1 MYCAIFLASSLSCG
15 IASSLTSH
23 AASSELNVIVKF
35 LTEFPFSSSI
45 SYCGLQE
52 AVILCVAWL
61 GSFPPAKQLDDIP
74 REASSSALYSVCREP
89 TRFVL
94 KDVFMRDTSQPKSV
108 SSSVNFSVKNTFVT
122 LSGFSKPDFWH
133 ENETVFAIHAGSPGT
148 VALASINVD
157 TVSVYAEQ
165 FGDRSIDIF
174 QCEFII
180 RKQLKKNS
188 RHEVRAS

>member
-1 MYCAIFLASSLSCG
+1 M
-15 IASSLTSH
+15 
-23 AASSELNVIVKF
+23 
-35 LTEFPFSSSI
+35 
-45 SYCGLQE
+45 
-52 AVILCVAWL
+52 
-61 GSFPPAKQLDDIP
+61 
-74 REASSSALYSVCREP
+74 CRE
-89 TRFVL
+89 RQICL
-94 KDVFMRDTSQPKSV
+94 KGCFQERYITTQIRE
-108 SSSVNFSVKNTFVT
+108 SSTTFQLTFVT

-188 RHEVRAS
+188 RHEVKAS